1 MSHPDR
7 IQQCHE
13 ALRGPPMTAEEFA
26 YQLSL
31 RAAEMARADARRQQ
45 PSQQMELTP

>member
-13 ALRGPPMTAEEFA
+13 ALRGPPMTSEEFA
-26 YQLSL
+26 HQLSL
-31 RAAEMARADARRQQ
+31 RAAEMARAEARRNPQ
-45 PSQQMELTP
+45 PQLELQ